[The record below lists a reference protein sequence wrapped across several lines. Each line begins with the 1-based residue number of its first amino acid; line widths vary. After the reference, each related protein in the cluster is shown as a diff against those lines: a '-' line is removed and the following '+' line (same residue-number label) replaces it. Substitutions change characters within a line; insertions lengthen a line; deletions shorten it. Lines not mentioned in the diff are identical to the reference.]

1 MSNFLQYLEVAKNA
15 VRSVADQFQEQD
27 RKLHDS
33 VTAVDFGGKETK
45 IVADTALE
53 NKLINALINTGIS
66 IFSEESGLIKQGS
79 DASLLWV
86 LDPLDGT
93 VNYLRRVGPSAISL
107 ALCNNTKPFFGIVYS
122 LDTYQMSW
130 GGQQFGSWTGT
141 DKLYVSNSSLASQS
155 ILCSGFPARL
165 HINNPNQISAYMK
178 LFQQFAKIRMLG
190 SAASSLLMVAQGK
203 VDAYYESEIMFWDIA
218 AGMALVDGAGGKLA
232 LVFRDLTSPC
242 QLTATNSKLII

>member
-1 MSNFLQYLEVAKNA
+1 M
-15 VRSVADQFQEQD
+15 VADQFQEQD

-33 VTAVDFGGKETK
+33 VTAVDLGGKETK
-45 IVADTALE
+45 IVADTVLE
-53 NKLINALINTGIS
+53 NQLINSLINTGIS
-66 IFSEESGLIKQGS
+66 IFSEESGLIRRGS
-79 DASLLWV
+79 DAGLLWV

-107 ALCNNTKPFFGIVYS
+107 ALCNNTKPIFGIVYS
-122 LDTYQMSW
+122 LDTNQMSW

-141 DKLYVSNSSLASQS
+141 DKLSVSNSSLASQS

-165 HINNPNQISAYMK
+165 NINNPDQITAYMN

-218 AGMALVDGAGGKLA
+218 AGMALVDGAGGNLA

-242 QLTATNSKLII
+242 QLTATNSKLTVHNAE